1 MKNLTLVIFYMVL
14 MTSCADSEYF
24 GKQSL
29 SAKSDMEIHQLAKQ
43 FFSPL
48 PDLDL
53 NGLSDQHKKWV
64 ELGKALFFETKLSRD
79 QTISCASCHIMEQ
92 FGVDNLRVSPGDKNQ
107 VGTRNTPT
115 VFNAFLQYGQLW
127 TAKFRTVEDHVEGP
141 IFGEWEMRVIDTLEM
156 LNRFIEDEYYFR
168 AFTEAFPYA
177 DTAITLESIKTAIGA
192 FQRTLITPSRFDDY
206 LKGDLSAL
214 NAEEKL
220 GLKKFYEYACVSCHT
235 SSLLGGQMA
244 TRFPMY
250 GYYWEYTN
258 STYFDKGRMEV
269 TNDPGD
275 KFVFKV
281 PQLRNVEKTHPYMHD
296 GVVET
301 LEEAIRINALASSN
315 IVIPDRDIDLIA
327 AFLRSLTGEIPKH
340 AIEGNMIFK

>member
-1 MKNLTLVIFYMVL
+1 MKTLILALFYVVL
-14 MTSCADSEYF
+14 LASCSESDYF

-29 SAKSDMEIHQLAKQ
+29 PEKSDMEISQLANK

-48 PDLDL
+48 PELDL
-53 NGLSDQHKKWV
+53 EGLSDQQKKWV
-64 ELGKALFFETKLSRD
+64 ELGKTLFFETKLSRD
-79 QTISCASCHIMEQ
+79 QNVSCASCHIMEQ

-141 IFGEWEMRVIDTLEM
+141 IFGEWEMRIIDTLEM
-156 LNRFIEDEYYFR
+156 LNRLVEDEHYSN
-168 AFTEAFPYA
+168 AFAEAFPYS
-177 DTAITLESIKTAIGA
+177 DTAITVESIKTAIGA

-206 LKGDLSAL
+206 LRGDLSAL
-214 NAEEKL
+214 STEEKL
-220 GLKKFYEYACVSCHT
+220 GLKKFHEYACVSCHA

-269 TNDPGD
+269 TNDPGE
-275 KFVFKV
+275 KFFFKV
-281 PQLRNVEKTHPYMHD
+281 PQLRNVEMTYPYMHD
-296 GVVET
+296 GAVET
-301 LEEAIRINALASSN
+301 LEEAIRINALAQSN
-315 IVIPDRDIDLIA
+315 IVIPEKDIDLIA
-327 AFLRSLTGEIPKH
+327 AFLRSLTGEIPAH
-340 AIEGNMIFK
+340 AIEGKKIFD

>member
-1 MKNLTLVIFYMVL
+1 MKKLLLILFTVVL
-14 MTSCADSEYF
+14 LASCSETGYF
-24 GKQSL
+24 GEESL
-29 SAKSDMEIHQLAKQ
+29 PVKADMELNKLANQ

-53 NGLSDQHKKWV
+53 EGLSDQHKKWV
-64 ELGKALFFETKLSRD
+64 ELGKVLFFEKKLSRD
-79 QTISCASCHIMEQ
+79 QTISCGSCHIMEK
-92 FGVDNLRVSPGDKNQ
+92 FGADNLRVSPGDKNQ

-156 LNRFIEDEYYFR
+156 LNRLIEDEYYSR
-168 AFTEAFPYA
+168 AFAEAFPYA
-177 DTAITLESIKTAIGA
+177 DTAITVESIKTSIGA

-214 NAEEKL
+214 ATQEKL
-220 GLKKFYEYACVSCHT
+220 GLKKFHEYACVSCHA

-244 TRFPMY
+244 TRFPLY

-258 STYFDKGRMEV
+258 STYFDKGRLEV

-296 GVVET
+296 GTVET
-301 LEEAIRINALASSN
+301 LEEAIRINALAQSN
-315 IVIPDRDIDLIA
+315 IVIPTRDIDLIA
-327 AFLRSLTGEIPKH
+327 TFLRSLTGEIPPH
-340 AIEGNMIFK
+340 AIEGKKIFD